1 MIELQQNV
9 PTKSINSDEGIEKVE
24 ETKPEKQF
32 SFPKLEA
39 TLKIDPQLI
48 DDFVN
53 RIYIELCDDLIFS
66 LALQIHRAS
75 KLGYLYYIQPDQT
88 DDSKFQIY
96 EKNDVIG
103 VFSSLN
109 SECVFPNK
117 GQSIFSFCYLNF
129 TYVKLYNLFS
139 LQIETQLVR
148 AIVLTQIRITTTIH
162 IALLTNLSAF
172 VRVAIEMY
180 DNY

>member
-1 MIELQQNV
+1 MIELQPNM
-9 PTKSINSDEGIEKVE
+9 PTKSMSSDECIEIVEE
-24 ETKPEKQF
+24 ETKTEKTF
-32 SFPKLEA
+32 SFPTLET
-39 TLKIDPQLI
+39 TLNIDPQSI
-48 DDFVN
+48 DEFCSK
-53 RIYIELCDDLIFS
+53 IYLELCDDLIFS

-117 GQSIFSFCYLNF
+117 GQGIFND
-129 TYVKLYNLFS
+129 LYFFF
-139 LQIETQLVR
+139 E
-148 AIVLTQIRITTTIH
+148 
-162 IALLTNLSAF
+162 
-172 VRVAIEMY
+172 
-180 DNY
+180 NYRWFNSS

>member
-1 MIELQQNV
+1 MIELQHNM
-9 PTKSINSDEGIEKVE
+9 PIKSMISDECIEIVEE
-24 ETKPEKQF
+24 ETKEEKTF
-32 SFPKLEA
+32 TLPKLET
-39 TLKIDPQLI
+39 TLNIDPQLI
-48 DDFVN
+48 DEFIN
-53 RIYIELCDDLIFS
+53 KIYLELCDDLIFS

-117 GQSIFSFCYLNF
+117 GQSILNYLCFFS
-129 TYVKLYNLFS
+129 KIIDGSMFS
-139 LQIETQLVR
+139 
-148 AIVLTQIRITTTIH
+148 
-162 IALLTNLSAF
+162 N
-172 VRVAIEMY
+172 
-180 DNY
+180 NP